1 MAPTFCADGALAM
14 VAACI
19 ASVFC
24 HKYDALMLGLCL
36 HCSRSRPHRAH
47 VCVACMQTFA
57 TPVHPGHRAARC
69 RDLLSRGVF
78 SAVARSG
85 VLHLRAPP
93 PTTAAAAELHAALAT
108 LRAAALRAVLAVAV
122 QLTGN
127 SGAMH
132 ELARL
137 LAASEDG
144 CLGDRAGDILKAAQP
159 PSAP

>member
-1 MAPTFCADGALAM
+1 M
-14 VAACI
+14 
-19 ASVFC
+19 
-24 HKYDALMLGLCL
+24 
-36 HCSRSRPHRAH
+36 
-47 VCVACMQTFA
+47 CVAYMQTFA

-127 SGAMH
+127 RGAMH

-137 LAASEDG
+137 LAAPEDG
-144 CLGDRAGDILKAAQP
+144 CLGDRAADILKAAQP
-159 PSAP
+159 PSAPRPPSLRLRSARLLCRDALCACMLIYTCMRVCDL